1 MCRNKLPGHEVATT
15 AADVGRLQ
23 GEVTRSR
30 RRMRTPKTRSTSHIA
45 GPDAGPQTAAIVT
58 TIL

>member
-23 GEVTRSR
+23 GEVTGGR
-30 RRMRTPKTRSTSHIA
+30 RRMRTPKTRSTSDIA
-45 GPDAGPQTAAIVT
+45 GPGPLTAAIVT

>member
-30 RRMRTPKTRSTSHIA
+30 RRMRTPKTRSTSDIA
-45 GPDAGPQTAAIVT
+45 GPDTGPQTAAIVT